1 MKYTTPSSTLKMD
14 KVGLVTTTKLLPF
27 DEALKIL
34 ADIIVNKYVQNLM
47 DMVNVAPPPV
57 KQSTSGRN
65 MTDNA
70 TEEPK

>member
-57 KQSTSGRN
+57 KQSTPGRN
-65 MTDNA
+65 ITDNA